1 MSRRNWVHKIILVI
15 NERQQ
20 IVQIGVQ
27 VQTCEPKNSCVGFPQ
42 FFHSSV
48 KRRQKRRTF
57 RSLSCRVFTS
67 EVMVMSNHAA
77 GMMERYY
84 QGCENAGD
92 RRRTEGWWGRRS
104 FAPPLLNFS
113 VRPCKDL
120 KEDIECFHILKY
132 KKYNVGE
139 SFGLSQEM
147 LCIQKFTK

>member
-1 MSRRNWVHKIILVI
+1 MNDNRSFKLTYKYKHVNPKILALVFHNSFILPS
-15 NERQQ
+15 N
-20 IVQIGVQ
+20 GG
-27 VQTCEPKNSCVGFPQ
+27 KNG
-42 FFHSSV
+42 
-48 KRRQKRRTF
+48 RTF

-67 EVMVMSNHAA
+67 EVMVMSNHAV
-77 GMMERYY
+77 GIMGRNY

-92 RRRTEGWWGRRS
+92 RRRTEGGGRRS
-104 FAPPLLNFS
+104 FAPTLLLNFS
-113 VRPCKDL
+113 VRPCRDL